1 VRHAGRLHAVE
12 MVEDL
17 GLLTHQ
23 KHPERSSVHRADHL
37 VGTLEHDLKA
47 AGLEMFPRESQDLGV
62 IALSPR

>member
-1 VRHAGRLHAVE
+1 

-23 KHPERSSVHRADHL
+23 KHPERSSVHRADHF
-37 VGTLEHDLKA
+37 VGPLEHDLNA

-62 IALSPR
+62 VALSLR